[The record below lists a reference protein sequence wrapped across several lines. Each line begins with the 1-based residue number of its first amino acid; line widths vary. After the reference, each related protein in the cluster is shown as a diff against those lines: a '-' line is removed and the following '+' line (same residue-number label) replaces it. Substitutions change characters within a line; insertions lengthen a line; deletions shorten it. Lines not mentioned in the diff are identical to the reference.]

1 MELRPASNRHVGIDK
16 GLVLVVGIVLA
27 VAACTNSDSSPTT
40 VTDDGVTTTT
50 LPGTSENSTVPS
62 PTVRPQVDPEYY
74 AFESTMKC
82 DPDAED
88 ADLQV
93 VQAFFTAYNER
104 NLQRL
109 EELVAPNLSEI
120 WDPSGL
126 PHTGQ
131 VLNTDVSGW
140 AQAGWEVDD
149 RFELVLL
156 VSYGQFSG
164 SDILLLRRSEVL
176 KMIGIDGM
184 VVGFKVPS
192 SGCTISRLIGHID
205 PRVLA
210 NCPFYGVHADELR
223 KESGSDWEVP
233 SLCAP

>member
-1 MELRPASNRHVGIDK
+1 MG
-16 GLVLVVGIVLA
+16 
-27 VAACTNSDSSPTT
+27 
-40 VTDDGVTTTT
+40 
-50 LPGTSENSTVPS
+50 
-62 PTVRPQVDPEYY
+62 
-74 AFESTMKC
+74 C
-82 DPDAED
+82 DPAAED
-88 ADLQV
+88 ADLRV
-93 VQAFFTAYNER
+93 AQAFFTAYNER

-126 PHTGQ
+126 PHTDQ
-131 VLNTDVSGW
+131 VLNADVSAW

-149 RFELVLL
+149 RFELVFL

-164 SDILLLRRSEVL
+164 SEVLLIRRSEVL
-176 KMIGIDGM
+176 ESIGIEGM

-192 SGCTISRLIGHID
+192 SGCTISRLAGHID
-205 PRVLA
+205 SRVFA
-210 NCPFYGVHADELR
+210 NCPFYGVYGDELR